1 MVHIPLPWLSTGGYN
16 WFFSGRIPARCFTAT
31 RSSNLACL
39 SSPEKS
45 CEASTSK
52 PYPLLPLV
60 GGINHEKMGAVCC
73 WDHTMLLHW
82 CCLFSFLSNLPFSS
96 WYSRVHTTS
105 FEQTTCHW
113 WPSHHLPWGTPVAAA
128 SEWPGKCCH
137 RASWLPPVCAHPP
150 GRHGTTARASP
161 VVERW
166 ASPAPQPTGKVPA
179 GPPWFCATLDR
190 STALKSLDPHLAQ
203 RWLVAVHSMDLVL
216 QHVSDLGASWIQL
229 TFLIQTKIIVI
240 WKTCRFHACEM
251 HLFFDNLVTW
261 TCLVIGP
268 TYLLATFRIPGVVDP
283 FYIYI

>member
-1 MVHIPLPWLSTGGYN
+1 MKKGGLS
-16 WFFSGRIPARCFTAT
+16 
-31 RSSNLACL
+31 
-39 SSPEKS
+39 
-45 CEASTSK
+45 
-52 PYPLLPLV
+52 
-60 GGINHEKMGAVCC
+60 AVCC

-105 FEQTTCHW
+105 FEQTTCHR

-128 SEWPGKCCH
+128 SEWPGICCH
-137 RASWLPPVCAHPP
+137 RASWLPPVFLSS
-150 GRHGTTARASP
+150 ARAPWHHSSGLTSGG
-161 VVERW
+161 EMSI
-166 ASPAPQPTGKVPA
+166 AQPTGKVPA

-190 STALKSLDPHLAQ
+190 STALKGLDPHLAQ
-203 RWLVAVHSMDLVL
+203 CWLVAVHSMDLDL

-240 WKTCRFHACEM
+240 WKTCRFHDCEM

-268 TYLLATFRIPGVVDP
+268 TYRLATFRIPGIVDP
-283 FYIYI
+283 FYV